1 MHNYSINLYIT
12 KRTTTTTNTM
22 SNNTDDYVIYLT
34 DAPPVW
40 GAVNKAVAAANA
52 AAYSAEINAQW
63 GAVHSVLAEDN
74 LCVCYNCGAKGVDD
88 CYDCDC
94 EFLKIPFIF

>member
-1 MHNYSINLYIT
+1 MHHHSINLYIT
-12 KRTTTTTNTM
+12 TITTTTNTM

-34 DAPPVW
+34 DAQPW
-40 GAVNKAVAAANA
+40 AAVNKAVAAANA

-63 GAVHSVLAEDN
+63 GAVHRVLADDN
-74 LCVCYNCGAKGVDD
+74 LCLCYNCGAKGVDG

-94 EFLKIPFIF
+94 EFLIPFIF